1 LRGVTGVSWPVPVLV
16 VFAAFAAGPRPDAGG
31 SPVRI
36 VTELLP
42 PFNYEKDGR
51 IVGASTDVVRAV
63 MEKAGLRCSIEL
75 FPWRRALDTALHE
88 KNVFIYTVAR
98 TREREGKLVWVGRIC
113 LRKLALYCLADRED
127 LLRRSLAELHD
138 ATIAVV
144 QGDASEQRLR
154 AMGFGDRNLHVLR
167 DATAPLASEHVLEGR
182 SDFFVSNP
190 YRQEY
195 TVRGTPLG
203 NRFRLHSV
211 IWEGDG
217 YYLAANPRSDGALV
231 ARVQQAFAALESS
244 GEVKAILARTLPD
257 LGS

>member
-1 LRGVTGVSWPVPVLV
+1 LPGVSWPVPVLL
-16 VFAAFAAGPRPDAGG
+16 ALSALAAGPPPHAEDA
-31 SPVRI
+31 PVRI

-42 PFNYEKDGR
+42 PFSYEKDGR

-63 MEKAGLRCSIEL
+63 MEKAGLRYSIAL

-98 TREREGKLVWVGRIC
+98 TREREKKLVWVGRIC
-113 LRKLALYCLADRED
+113 LRKLALYCLAARED
-127 LLRRSLAELHD
+127 LLRRPLSELHD

-154 AMGFGDRNLHVLR
+154 ALGFGDRNLHVLR
-167 DATAPLASEHVLEGR
+167 DAAAPLASAHVLEGR

-190 YRQEY
+190 YREEF
-195 TVRGTPLG
+195 TVRGTPLEG
-203 NRFRLHSV
+203 RFRQHSV

-217 YYLAANPRSDGALV
+217 YYLAANPRSDAALV
-231 ARVQQAFAALESS
+231 ARVRKAFVALESS
-244 GEVKAILARTLPD
+244 GAVKTILARTLPD
-257 LGS
+257 LGN